1 MSELSENMALSDFLN
16 ANYLSSNIKY
26 DVDIVF
32 VVDVSGSMKGF
43 FCVFEKL
50 MLGFYDLLTEKLN
63 RKNKEIDILR
73 VKFVFFNDFIECMRD
88 KTNPLIVTDFYNL
101 SDKNSSQMDN
111 LIERISSINPLGGG
125 DIPEDGL
132 EALACAM
139 KSDWCKKVPNH
150 KRRHIIAVFTDAPT
164 HELGFGKMSRDYP
177 GGMPENFDE
186 LTQMW
191 GDKLNRAG
199 SMDYI
204 SKRLLLFIPKIEY
217 LPVGDGWKDI
227 VEGAMPWENC
237 ASYYLDLNNR
247 HKSSTDGEKI
257 NMIIDR
263 IVNSI

>member
-1 MSELSENMALSDFLN
+1 MSDFFRENNVGDYFN
-16 ANYLSSNIKY
+16 ANDVSMKY
-26 DVDIVF
+26 NVDIVF
-32 VVDVSGSMKGF
+32 VVDATGSMGN
-43 FCVFEKL
+43 L
-50 MLGFYDLLTEKLN
+50 METVKRMIPQFYNSTVTALSE
-63 RKNKEIDILR
+63 KNKTVDTLR
-73 VKFVFFNDFIECMRD
+73 VRVIFFRDFLECARD
-88 KTNPLIVTDFYNL
+88 RSAPLMATDFYVL
-101 SDKNSSQMDN
+101 SDKYSNQGEI
-111 LIERISSINPLGGG
+111 LVEQIESIQPFGGG

>member
-16 ANYLSSNIKY
+16 ANYLSLNMKY
-26 DVDIVF
+26 NVDIVF
-32 VVDVSGSMKGF
+32 VVDISGSMERF
-43 FCVFEKL
+43 FCTFEKL
-50 MLGFYDLLTEKLN
+50 ILGLYDLLTEKLN
-63 RKNKEIDILR
+63 KKNKEIYILR
-73 VKFVFFNDFIECMRD
+73 AKFVFFNDFVECMRD
-88 KTNPLIVTDFYNL
+88 KTTPLIVTDFYNL
-101 SDKNSSQMDN
+101 SDKSNNPMDK
-111 LIERISSINPLGGG
+111 LMKKISSINPFGGG